1 MVSDDPATPQLLAD
15 VYLDL
20 YPDEAASVLED
31 AGVDEVVALLE
42 QQSTVRASGVL
53 QRLAP
58 SMAMQC
64 LLQLSD
70 ERAGKLLTMIESTDS
85 ALLLG
90 QLDAMVRERYFGLLP
105 DALAKDLRELLSYPE
120 DVAGHLM
127 DRRIIS
133 FTPQTP
139 VGEALARLR
148 KARRWLRAVRREGPQ
163 YLLIV
168 DGERKLLGMVPLVD
182 AALAEAD
189 DVLENLMRPAPFAIN
204 ALAPRDEVIE
214 TLAHSRVSSI
224 PVVDL
229 DGRLLGVIRH
239 DALVQA
245 VQEEATVGMQTLV
258 GVSKD
263 ERALSSPWL
272 AIRKRLPWLNVNL
285 LTAFLA
291 AAVVGLFEGTIAQF
305 TALAVLMP
313 VVAGQSGNTGAQ
325 ALAVTMRGLALRE
338 IRLRHGRQVLLKEG
352 IVGVLNGV
360 VIATVTAIGVF
371 LWSRSPGLAGVV
383 ALAMVLSML
392 IAGLAGAAIPLLLE
406 ATGQDPAQSGS
417 IILTTVTDI
426 AGFFSFL
433 GLATVL
439 SGLL

>member
-1 MVSDDPATPQLLAD
+1 MIGEGTSTSQLLAD

-31 AGVDEVVALLE
+31 APIEEVVTFLD
-42 QQSTVRASGVL
+42 QQTAVRASGIL

-58 SMAMQC
+58 STAMQC
-64 LLQLSD
+64 LLRLSD
-70 ERAGKLLTMIESTDS
+70 ERAAKLLAMIES
-85 ALLLG
+85 AHAVLMLG
-90 QLDAMVRERYFGLLP
+90 QLDESVRERYLDMLP
-105 DALAKDLRELLSYPE
+105 AALAKDLRELLSYPE

-127 DRRIIS
+127 DRRII
-133 FTPQTP
+133 TYNPQTE
-139 VGEALARLR
+139 VGEALIRLR

-168 DGERKLLGMVPLVD
+168 DGERRLLGMVPLVD

-189 DVLENLMRPAPFAIN
+189 DTLETLMKPAPFAIN
-204 ALAPRDEVIE
+204 AMAPRDEVIE
-214 TLAHSRVSSI
+214 TLAHARVSSI

-229 DGRLLGVIRH
+229 DGRLMGVIRH

-245 VQEEATVGMQTLV
+245 VQEEATVGLQTLV

-291 AAVVGLFEGTIAQF
+291 AAVVGLFEGTIAKF

-338 IRLRHGRQVLLKEG
+338 IRLRHGGQVLLKEG
-352 IVGVLNGV
+352 IVGTLNG
-360 VIATVTAIGVF
+360 IAIAVVTAVGVF

-406 ATGQDPAQSGS
+406 AAGQDPAQSGS

>member
-1 MVSDDPATPQLLAD
+1 MVSEGMSTTQLLAD

-20 YPDEAASVLED
+20 YPDEAVSVLED
-31 AGVDEVVALLE
+31 ANIEEVAALLE
-42 QQSTVRASGVL
+42 EQTAPRASGIL

-58 SMAMQC
+58 PMAMQC

-70 ERAGKLLTMIESTDS
+70 ERARKLLTMMESTHTG
-85 ALLLG
+85 LILG
-90 QLDAMVRERYFGLLP
+90 QLEEAVRERYLGMLSES
-105 DALAKDLRELLSYPE
+105 LAKDLRELLRYPE

-127 DRRIIS
+127 DRRVIT
-133 FTPQTP
+133 FTPQTE
-139 VGEALARLR
+139 VGEALTRLR

-163 YLLIV
+163 FLLIV

-189 DVLENLMRPAPFAIN
+189 DLLESLLRPAPFAIH
-204 ALAPRDEVIE
+204 AMAPRDEVVE
-214 TLAHSRVSSI
+214 TLSHARVSSI

-229 DGRLLGVIRH
+229 DGRLMGVIRH

-245 VQEEATVGMQTLV
+245 VQEEATVGLQTLV

-263 ERALSSPWL
+263 ERVLSSPWL
-272 AIRKRLPWLNVNL
+272 AVRKRLPWLNVNL

-291 AAVVGLFEGTIAQF
+291 AAVVGLFESTIAKF

-338 IRLRHGRQVLLKEG
+338 IRLRHGPQVLLKEG
-352 IVGVLNGV
+352 IVGALNGV
-360 VIATVTAIGVF
+360 AIAVVTAIGVY
-371 LWSRSPGLAGVV
+371 LWSRSAGLSGVV

>member
-1 MVSDDPATPQLLAD
+1 MIGEGSPTAQLLAD

-20 YPDEAASVLED
+20 YPDEAVAVLED
-31 AGVDEVVALLE
+31 AQIDEVAALLAE
-42 QQSTVRASGVL
+42 ATATRASGIL
-53 QRLAP
+53 QQLAP
-58 SMAMQC
+58 TMAMQC

-70 ERAGKLLTMIESTDS
+70 ERACKLLTMIESAHS
-85 ALLLG
+85 GLILG
-90 QLDAMVRERYFGLLP
+90 QLDEIARERYLDMLP
-105 DALAKDLRELLSYPE
+105 ASQAKDLRELLSYPQN
-120 DVAGHLM
+120 VAGHFM
-127 DRRIIS
+127 DRRIIA
-133 FTPQTP
+133 FNPQTA
-139 VGEALARLR
+139 VGEALGRLR

-189 DVLENLMRPAPFAIN
+189 DLLENLLRPAPFAIH
-204 ALAPRDEVIE
+204 AMTPRDEVIE
-214 TLAHSRVSSI
+214 TLAHARVSSI

-229 DGRLLGVIRH
+229 DGRLMGVIRH

-245 VQEEATVGMQTLV
+245 VQEEATLGLQTLV

-272 AIRKRLPWLNVNL
+272 AVRKRLPWLNVNL

-291 AAVVGLFEGTIAQF
+291 AAVVGLFESTIAQF

-352 IVGVLNGV
+352 IVGALNGV
-360 VIATVTAIGVF
+360 AIAVVTAIGVL
-371 LWSRSPGLAGVV
+371 LWSRSLGLAGVV

>member
-1 MVSDDPATPQLLAD
+1 MVSDGTSTPQLLAD

-31 AGVDEVVALLE
+31 AGVDELVALLE
-42 QQSTVRASGVL
+42 QQSAVRASGIL

-58 SMAMQC
+58 STAMQC
-64 LLQLSD
+64 LLRLSD
-70 ERAGKLLTMIESTDS
+70 ERAGKLLAMMESAHS
-85 ALLLG
+85 VLVLG
-90 QLDAMVRERYFGLLP
+90 GLDEMARARYLELLP

-127 DRRIIS
+127 DRRIIT
-133 FTPQTP
+133 FTPQTE
-139 VGEALARLR
+139 VGEALVRLR
-148 KARRWLRAVRREGPQ
+148 KARRWLRAVRRDGPQ
-163 YLLIV
+163 YLPIV

-204 ALAPRDEVIE
+204 AMAPRDEVIE
-214 TLAHSRVSSI
+214 VLAQVRVSSI

-245 VQEEATVGMQTLV
+245 LQEEATVGLQTLV
-258 GVSKD
+258 GVGKD

-272 AIRKRLPWLNVNL
+272 AVRKRLPWLNVNL

-291 AAVVGLFEGTIAQF
+291 AAVVGLFEGTIAKF

-360 VIATVTAIGVF
+360 AIAMVTAIGVL

-417 IILTTVTDI
+417 IILTTVT
-426 AGFFSFL
+426 
-433 GLATVL
+433 
-439 SGLL
+439 